1 MGYKER
7 PKEEGEIGWEP
18 KARNAMFFGGFFFKS
33 RIMENNLSCCEQKLL
48 NY

>member
-18 KARNAMFFGGFFFKS
+18 KARNAMFFGGFFLSPESWKIIFLVVNKS
-33 RIMENNLSCCEQKLL
+33 C
-48 NY
+48 